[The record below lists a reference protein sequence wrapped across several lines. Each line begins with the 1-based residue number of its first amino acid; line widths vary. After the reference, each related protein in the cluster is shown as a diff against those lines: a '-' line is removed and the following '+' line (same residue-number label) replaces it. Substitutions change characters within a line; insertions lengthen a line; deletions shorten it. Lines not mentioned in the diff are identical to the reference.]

1 MDLISGFR
9 SELFRPFVTLGIP
22 GAISTGPYIII
33 VGHYFPQALIF
44 WNDHPSAFITIIV
57 ITVFAVGLV
66 LEDMGA
72 RIEFIWDCWLDR
84 WAAALRTCV
93 LRRAG
98 SKRYHTANAH
108 LCDWTDYLEL
118 ELTDEI
124 IGERYL
130 LTIVMRMKFELAMIP
145 SLFLASCGIA
155 WLQIIDKF
163 WTWPRFVLLLAALAL
178 LFIYLLWE
186 SLQSAKT
193 LCETRAWIIE
203 GAKQKYAREL
213 AIATAQGHQ

>member
-9 SELFRPFVTLGIP
+9 SELLSQSVILGIL
-22 GAISTGPYIII
+22 GADSI
-33 VGHYFPQALIF
+33 VRNFLEAGNNFLKRWFFWKNIPQPF
-44 WNDHPSAFITIIV
+44 FTFIV

-130 LTIVMRMKFELAMIP
+130 LTIVMRMK
-145 SLFLASCGIA
+145 
-155 WLQIIDKF
+155 
-163 WTWPRFVLLLAALAL
+163 
-178 LFIYLLWE
+178 
-186 SLQSAKT
+186 
-193 LCETRAWIIE
+193 
-203 GAKQKYAREL
+203 
-213 AIATAQGHQ
+213 